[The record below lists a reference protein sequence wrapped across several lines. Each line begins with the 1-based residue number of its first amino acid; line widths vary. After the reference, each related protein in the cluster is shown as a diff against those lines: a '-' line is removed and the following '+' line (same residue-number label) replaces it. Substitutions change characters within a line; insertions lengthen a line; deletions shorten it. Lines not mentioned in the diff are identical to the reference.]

1 MRGKSWMSLAAL
13 VLMAGLLVSG
23 CNGKG
28 KSDSTAGKNSPVK
41 KELVYAAPT
50 ELGDINVH
58 LYAGEMI
65 AQDMVFEPLI
75 DNTPEGFAPA
85 MAESWEISPDGKEF
99 VFHLRK
105 GLTFHDG
112 EPFNATAVK
121 LNFDALMSNIDW
133 HTWLGLP
140 NKIKSYEALDEYTF
154 RLVLT
159 EAYYP
164 ALIEL
169 GLTRPFRFI
178 SPKCFIDGETKNGV
192 SGHAGTGPWIL
203 KEHVP
208 NDYAVFVA
216 NPDYYKGKP
225 EIEKLTR
232 RVLPI
237 GATTLLALEKGELDI
252 LFTNW
257 GADMFDADALAQI
270 MKSDKYQVVRSDPVA
285 TKMLIVNTNNT
296 ASPIKDIPVRL
307 AIWYALDR
315 NQIARDISKGMDL
328 PADTYFAPNIPYA
341 DIPLE
346 KRPVDIEKAKQLL
359 DEAGWVQNGEY
370 RSKNGRPLE
379 ITLNYTVTKAGEKPV
394 CEYIQSQCKKI
405 GVKVNVEGVEQ
416 VLRVLRFTPEFEL
429 LYDYSQGLPYDPH
442 NSLLGLNA
450 EDTYLGATKGLE
462 NFTEIMANVNA
473 AVAEFNEEKRQEFYT
488 YVLKEIHR
496 QALFIPLTYESIT
509 FIAPPYLNNIGFNQ
523 TMWEIPFE
531 QITYRR

>member
-1 MRGKSWMSLAAL
+1 MSLAAVWL
-13 VLMAGLLVSG
+13 IVAFLTLG
-23 CNGKG
+23 CTRRG
-28 KSDSTAGKNSPVK
+28 TTTEKNTPVK

-75 DNTPEGFAPA
+75 DNTPDGFAPA
-85 MAESWEISPDGKEF
+85 MAESWEISSDGKEY

-105 GLTFHDG
+105 GVKFHDG
-112 EPFNATAVK
+112 EPFNAEAVK
-121 LNFDALMSNIDW
+121 LNFDAIINNIDW

-140 NKIKSYEALDEYTF
+140 KKIKSYEVLDEYTF
-154 RLVLT
+154 KLVLT

-178 SPKCFIDGETKNGV
+178 SPKCFINGETKNGV

-203 KEHVP
+203 KEHIP
-208 NDYAVFVA
+208 NDYAVFAA
-216 NPDYYKGKP
+216 NPDYWKGKP
-225 EIEKLTR
+225 EIERLTR

-237 GATTLLALEKGELDI
+237 GSTTLLALEKGELDM

-257 GADMFDADALAQI
+257 GADMFDADAMSRI
-270 MKSDKYQVVRSDPVA
+270 MESDKYQVVRSDPVS
-285 TKMLIVNTNNT
+285 TKILIANTGNT
-296 ASPIKDIPVRL
+296 ASPISDARVRL
-307 AIWYALDR
+307 AIWYAIDR

-328 PADTYFAPNIPYA
+328 PADTYFSRNIPYA
-341 DIPLE
+341 GIPLE
-346 KRPVDIEKAKQLL
+346 IRPVNLDKANQLL
-359 DEAGWVQNGEY
+359 EESGWVMNGEY
-370 RSKNGRPLE
+370 RVRNGKALE
-379 ITLNYTVTKAGEKPV
+379 ITLNYTVSKAGEKTV

-405 GVKVNVEGVEQ
+405 GIKLTVEGVEQ
-416 VLRVLRFTPEFEL
+416 TLRVLRFTPEFEL

-442 NSLLGLNA
+442 NSLIGLNA
-450 EDTYLGATKGLE
+450 EDTYLGATGGLE
-462 NFTEIMANVNA
+462 NFTRIMANVND
-473 AVAEFNEEKRQEFYT
+473 AVVEFDEAKRQEFYT
-488 YVLKEIHR
+488 YVLTEIHR

-509 FIAPPYLNNIGFNQ
+509 FIAPPYLDNIGFNQ

-531 QITYRR
+531 RITYRW

>member
-1 MRGKSWMSLAAL
+1 MLVAL
-13 VLMAGLLVSG
+13 SCLMAGFLALG
-23 CNGKG
+23 C
-28 KSDSTAGKNSPVK
+28 SRSREEAGKNIPVK

-75 DNTPEGFAPA
+75 DNTPEGPAPA
-85 MAESWEISPDGKEF
+85 MAESWEISPDGREF
-99 VFHLRK
+99 VFHLREGVK
-105 GLTFHDG
+105 FHDG
-112 EPFNATAVK
+112 EPFNAEAVK
-121 LNFDALMSNIDW
+121 RNFDALMNNIDW

-140 NKIKSYEALDEYTF
+140 KKIKSYEALDEYTF
-154 RLVLT
+154 KLVLT

-192 SGHAGTGPWIL
+192 SDHAGTGPWIL

-208 NDYAVFVA
+208 NDYAVFAA

-237 GATTLLALEKGELDI
+237 GATTLLALEKGEIDM

-257 GADMFDADALAQI
+257 GADMFDADAMGEI
-270 MKSDKYQVVRSDPVA
+270 MKSDKYKVVRSDPVS
-285 TKMLIVNTNNT
+285 TKMLIVNTNNS
-296 ASPIKDIPVRL
+296 ASPLKEIPVRL
-307 AIWYALDR
+307 AVWYALDR
-315 NQIARDISKGMDL
+315 EQIARDISRSMDL
-328 PADTYFAPNIPYA
+328 PAETYFAANIPYA

-346 KRPVDIEKAKQLL
+346 IRPVNLEKANQLL
-359 DEAGWVQNGEY
+359 DEAGWIMNGEY
-370 RSKNGRPLE
+370 RAKGGVPLE

-394 CEYIQSQCKKI
+394 CEYIQSQCRKI
-405 GVKVNVEGVEQ
+405 GMKVNVEGVEQ
-416 VLRVLRFTPEFEL
+416 VLRVLRFNPEFEL

-442 NSLLGLNA
+442 NSLLGLDA

-462 NFTEIMANVNA
+462 NFKEIMANVNA
-473 AVAEFNEEKRQEFYT
+473 AVAEFDESKRQEFYA
-488 YVLKEIHR
+488 YALREIHR
-496 QALFIPLTYESIT
+496 QVLFIPLTYESIT
-509 FIAPPYLNNIGFNQ
+509 FITPPYLENIGFNQ

-531 QITYRR
+531 RITYRR

>member
-1 MRGKSWMSLAAL
+1 MVLAAFCL
-13 VLMAGLLVSG
+13 ASWFLSLGCSPREVSG
-23 CNGKG
+23 EKV
-28 KSDSTAGKNSPVK
+28 PVK

-85 MAESWEISPDGKEF
+85 MAETWEVSPDGKEYM
-99 VFHLRK
+99 FHLRK
-105 GLTFHDG
+105 GVTFHDG
-112 EPFNATAVK
+112 EPFNAAAVK
-121 LNFDALMSNIDW
+121 LNFDAIMNNKDW

-140 NKIKSYEALDEYTF
+140 NKIKSYEALDAYTF
-154 RLVLT
+154 KLVLT

-203 KEHVP
+203 QEHVP
-208 NDYAVFVA
+208 NDYAVFAA
-216 NPDYYKGKP
+216 NPDYWKGKP

-257 GADMFDADALAQI
+257 GADMFDADALTSI
-270 MKSDKYQVVRSDPVA
+270 MESSKYQVVRSDPVA

-296 ASPIKDIPVRL
+296 DSPIKDIPVRL

-315 NQIARDISKGMDL
+315 KQIARDISKGMDL
-328 PADTYFAPNIPYA
+328 SADTYFSSNIPYA

-346 KRPVDIEKAKQLL
+346 IRQADIEKAKQLL
-359 DEAGWVQNGEY
+359 DEAGWIEHGEY
-370 RSKNGRPLE
+370 RSKNGNPLE
-379 ITLNYTVTKAGEKPV
+379 ITLHYTVTKAGEKPV

-405 GVKVNVEGVEQ
+405 GMKVTVEGVEQ

-450 EDTYLGATKGLE
+450 EDTYLGATRGLE
-462 NFTEIMANVNA
+462 NFDEIMRNVNA
-473 AVAEFNEEKRQEFYT
+473 AVVEFDEAKRQEFYT
-488 YVLKEIHR
+488 YVLSEIHR

-509 FIAPPYLNNIGFNQ
+509 FIAPPYLDNIGFNQ

-531 QITYRR
+531 RITYRK